1 MYVCSS
7 KKSAKRFCPKI
18 FFHFLSKFWIIESGP
33 WSQPATP
40 PGLGRRVHLVAV
52 VVIDKHIIIK
62 NNIITIIIAIV
73 VIMILLLTWQSFDLR
88 FGFPGRALRIMCS
101 LHMQLLP

>member
-1 MYVCSS
+1 MCVCSS
-7 KKSAKRFCPKI
+7 KKCAKGFCPKI

-52 VVIDKHIIIK
+52 VVIDKHIII
-62 NNIITIIIAIV
+62 ITIIIAIV
-73 VIMILLLTWQSFDLR
+73 VIMIHLLTWQSFDLR

>member
-1 MYVCSS
+1 MFAPA
-7 KKSAKRFCPKI
+7 KKVQRGFAPKI

-52 VVIDKHIIIK
+52 VVIIK